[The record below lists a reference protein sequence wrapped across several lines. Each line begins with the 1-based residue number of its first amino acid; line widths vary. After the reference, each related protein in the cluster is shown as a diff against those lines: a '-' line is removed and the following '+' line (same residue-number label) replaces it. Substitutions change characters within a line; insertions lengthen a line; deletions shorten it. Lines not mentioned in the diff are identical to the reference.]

1 MTNKGKYLILDE
13 NHNALDYLIQSLVFL
28 AQVEQNLFYLK
39 WFVISFH
46 GAVYAFML
54 LVLQA
59 RDQQLIYE
67 ILPNHLASN
76 KKKKEFD
83 PFDGKLISFLT
94 AYKYLKSSQKAE
106 VKPFLAA
113 NRHDK
118 CMKELNNKLRSQ
130 MIHFKPMVWAS
141 ESWYPA
147 RVCQPL
153 LDILK
158 FCIKDDRVHLDRS
171 EKDAA
176 LAYLE
181 SIDKLLSKHAI

>member
-1 MTNKGKYLILDE
+1 MKNKYLILDE

-39 WFVISFH
+39 WFIISFH
-46 GAVYAFML
+46 SAVYAFML
-54 LVLQA
+54 LVLQGKN
-59 RDQQLIYE
+59 QQLIYE
-67 ILPNHLASN
+67 ISPDHLSGN

-94 AYKYLKSSQKAE
+94 AYKYLKSLDKMMGQSFTSTNE
-106 VKPFLAA
+106 
-113 NRHDK
+113 HDR

-153 LDILK
+153 LDILR
-158 FCIKDDRVHLDRS
+158 FCIKDDRVRLNQS
-171 EKDAA
+171 EKNSAF
-176 LAYLE
+176 AYLE
-181 SIDKLLSKHAI
+181 SIDKLLIKHAI